1 MAKLY
6 DRIDD
11 RLAEFITAQPVFFVA
26 TAPLSADGHLNV
38 SPKGMAGTFAVLGPT
53 TVGYLD
59 YVGSGVETIAHLR
72 ENGRIALM
80 FCAFDG
86 APNIVRLHGRG
97 RAVLTGEPGY
107 EELRSRFGKAGR
119 HGERAVIVVEVSRVA
134 DACGFAVPLLDFVA
148 DRDVLDRN
156 NARRD
161 AAFFDRYQAT
171 HNAVSIDGLP
181 AVSRPAP
188 LTADTTGIATESE

>member
-1 MAKLY
+1 MAKIHEF
-6 DRIDD
+6 IDD
-11 RLAEFITAQPVFFVA
+11 RLAAFITAQPVFFVA
-26 TAPLSADGHLNV
+26 TAPLAADGHLNV
-38 SPKGMAGTFAVLGPT
+38 SPKGMGGTFAVLGPT

-59 YVGSGVETIAHLR
+59 YTGSGVETIAHLR
-72 ENGRIALM
+72 ENARIVLM

-97 RAVLTGEPGY
+97 RVVLRDEDGY
-107 EELRSRFGKAGR
+107 DALRDRFTKVER
-119 HGERAVIVVEVSRVA
+119 HGERAVIVIEVDRVA
-134 DACGFAVPLLDFVA
+134 DACGFAVPLMDFRA

-161 AAFFDRYQAT
+161 DAYFDRYQAT

-181 AVSRPAP
+181 A
-188 LTADTTGIATESE
+188 LD